1 MTLPD
6 FLTRHS
12 DGEIT
17 LTSHRIGLLHVVHY
31 YNEGY
36 SPEMLVCQ
44 YPTLPLA
51 LVHKVIA
58 FYLENQAAV
67 DAYVAACKA
76 ELARQRAASPRRLDL
91 AALRQRLEGVRG
103 TTPGESERP

>member
-6 FLTRHS
+6 FLTM
-12 DGEIT
+12 DAAGEIR
-17 LTSHRIGLLHVVHY
+17 LAGHRIGLWHLVHY

-58 FYLENQAAV
+58 FYLENRAVV
-67 DAYVAACKA
+67 DAYAAACQ
-76 ELARQRAASPRRLDL
+76 EEVNRQRQAQRPPVDVATLRRRLD
-91 AALRQRLEGVRG
+91 AMQQQQASTAGK
-103 TTPGESERP
+103 P